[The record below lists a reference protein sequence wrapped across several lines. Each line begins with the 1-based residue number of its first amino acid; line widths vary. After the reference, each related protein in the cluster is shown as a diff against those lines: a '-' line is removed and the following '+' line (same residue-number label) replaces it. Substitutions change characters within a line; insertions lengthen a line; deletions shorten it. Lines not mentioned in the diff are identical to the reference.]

1 MARPRNPRRRLPGI
15 FSIRAMSVE
24 ERGQLAVALHYDKK
38 GAPRVVAKGK
48 GSIGEKIIEVAKA
61 HDIPIEEN
69 EVLAGALSKV
79 ELGDEIPPELYKAV
93 AEVLVFVLRL
103 SGRIR

>member
-1 MARPRNPRRRLPGI
+1 MRAETRN
-15 FSIRAMSVE
+15 
-24 ERGQLAVALHYDKK
+24 QLAVALHYDKA
-38 GAPRVVAKGK
+38 GAPRVVAKGR
-48 GSIGEKIIEVAKA
+48 GSIGEKIIELAKA

-69 EVLAGALSKV
+69 EVLAGALANV
-79 ELGDEIPPELYKAV
+79 ELGDEIPVELYRAV

>member
-1 MARPRNPRRRLPGI
+1 
-15 FSIRAMSVE
+15 MSVE
-24 ERGQLAVALHYDKK
+24 ARGQLAVALHYDKK
-38 GAPRVVAKGK
+38 GAPRVVAKGR
-48 GSIGEKIIEVAKA
+48 GSIGEKIIEIAKA

-103 SGRIR
+103 SGRAR

>member
-1 MARPRNPRRRLPGI
+1 
-15 FSIRAMSVE
+15 MSVE
-24 ERGQLAVALHYDKK
+24 TRSQLAVALHYDKK
-38 GAPRVVAKGK
+38 GAPRVVAKGR
-48 GSIGEKIIEVAKA
+48 GSIGEKIIELAKA

-69 EVLAGALSKV
+69 DVLAGALSKV

-103 SGRIR
+103 SGRIH

>member
-1 MARPRNPRRRLPGI
+1 
-15 FSIRAMSVE
+15 MSVQTKS
-24 ERGQLAVALHYDKK
+24 QLAVALHYDKT
-38 GAPRVVAKGK
+38 GAPRVIAKGK

-69 EVLAGALSKV
+69 ELLAGALSNV
-79 ELGDEIPPELYKAV
+79 ELGDEIPAELYKAV
-93 AEVLVFVLRL
+93 AEVLIFVLKL

>member
-1 MARPRNPRRRLPGI
+1 
-15 FSIRAMSVE
+15 MSVE

-48 GSIGEKIIEVAKA
+48 GSIGEKIIELAKA
-61 HDIPIEEN
+61 HVIPIEEN

-79 ELGDEIPPELYKAV
+79 ELGDEIPAELYKAV
-93 AEVLVFVLRL
+93 AQVLVFVLRL
-103 SGRIR
+103 TGRIR

>member
-1 MARPRNPRRRLPGI
+1 
-15 FSIRAMSVE
+15 MSVE
-24 ERGQLAVALHYDKK
+24 TRSQLAVALHYDKK
-38 GAPRVVAKGK
+38 GAPRVVAKGR

-79 ELGDEIPPELYKAV
+79 ELDDEIPPELYKAV

>member
-1 MARPRNPRRRLPGI
+1 MRN
-15 FSIRAMSVE
+15 
-24 ERGQLAVALHYDKK
+24 QLAVALHYDKS
-38 GAPRVVAKGK
+38 GAPRVVAKGR
-48 GSIGEKIIEVAKA
+48 GGIGEKIIEIAKA

-69 EVLAGALSKV
+69 EVLAGALANV
-79 ELGDEIPPELYKAV
+79 ELGDEIPVELYKAV

>member
-1 MARPRNPRRRLPGI
+1 MRN
-15 FSIRAMSVE
+15 
-24 ERGQLAVALHYDKK
+24 QLAVALHYDKS
-38 GAPRVVAKGK
+38 GAPRVVAKGR
-48 GSIGEKIIEVAKA
+48 GSIGEKIIELAKA

-69 EVLAGALSKV
+69 EVLAGALANV
-79 ELGDEIPPELYKAV
+79 ELGDEIPAELYKAV